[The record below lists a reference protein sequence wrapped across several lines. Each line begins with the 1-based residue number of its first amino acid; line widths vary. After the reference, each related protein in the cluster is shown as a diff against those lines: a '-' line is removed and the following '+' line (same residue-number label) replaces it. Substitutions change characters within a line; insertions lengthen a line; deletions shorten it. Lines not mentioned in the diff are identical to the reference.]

1 MGRGLLR
8 KGDEHMNSW
17 GWISIIMV
25 VIALMLDYINR
36 INKRLKRTEYKV
48 EQLLK
53 QTHLPEYQINE
64 ELRQLVRD
72 NEKIEAIKKARSVLG
87 LSLREAKNYV
97 DSL

>member
-1 MGRGLLR
+1 
-8 KGDEHMNSW
+8 MNSW